1 MKGTLRVLGIDPG
14 LRYTGYGCIEV
25 DETGTATKVIEAGV
39 IRVPQRKPLPARL
52 AFLHDSLTTLMIDTT
67 PTLVVIESVFVHR
80 ERAQT
85 AMQMGHARGVMLLT
99 AEQRSIAIDELSPA
113 EVKRAVTGSGRASK
127 EQVQHAVA
135 ALLGLSQVPDQP
147 DTADALAVAL
157 AAAQRAVSPRG
168 SGESEVGSR

>member
-1 MKGTLRVLGIDPG
+1 MKNTRRVLGIDPG
-14 LRYTGYGCIEV
+14 LRYTGYGCIEAEGAGAV
-25 DETGTATKVIEAGV
+25 TRVIEAGV

-52 AFLHDSLTTLMIDTT
+52 AFLHDALSTLMADTS

-80 ERAQT
+80 DRAQT
-85 AMQMGHARGVMLLT
+85 AMQMGHARGVMLLA
-99 AEQRSIAIDELSPA
+99 AEQRGIAIDELSPA

-135 ALLGLSQVPDQP
+135 ALLGLATVPDQP

-157 AAAQRAVSPRG
+157 AASQRAASPHA
-168 SGESEVGSR
+168 S

>member
-1 MKGTLRVLGIDPG
+1 MKNTRRVLGIDPG
-14 LRYTGYGCIEV
+14 LRYTGYGCIEAEGAGAV
-25 DETGTATKVIEAGV
+25 TRVIEAGV

-52 AFLHDSLTTLMIDTT
+52 AFLHDALSTLMADTS

-80 ERAQT
+80 DRAQT
-85 AMQMGHARGVMLLT
+85 AMQMGHARGVMLLA
-99 AEQRSIAIDELSPA
+99 AEQRGIAIDELSPA

-135 ALLGLSQVPDQP
+135 ALLGLATVPDQP

-157 AAAQRAVSPRG
+157 AASQRATSPHA
-168 SGESEVGSR
+168 S